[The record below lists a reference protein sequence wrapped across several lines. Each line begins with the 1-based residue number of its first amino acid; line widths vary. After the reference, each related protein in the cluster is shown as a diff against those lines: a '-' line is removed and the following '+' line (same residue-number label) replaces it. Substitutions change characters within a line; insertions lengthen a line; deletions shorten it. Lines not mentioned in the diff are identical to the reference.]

1 MFVFKLLP
9 VSQGPLPA
17 TTPSPALTNPTAAT
31 TIGGKVETKLIFMPL
46 TGTTLIFIP
55 LTGTSGNCESLLS
68 GKSGWSGAF
77 GATFNLPVASAL
89 TSFKLVI
96 ETDQPL
102 SKITFWDA
110 DVTPTSGN
118 SFTVTNKSWFGGKQ
132 AGETLSL
139 GFQVLL
145 FVF

>member
-31 TIGGKVETKLIFMPL
+31 TIGGKVETKLIF
-46 TGTTLIFIP
+46 TP

-77 GATFNLPVASAL
+77 GATFNLQVASAL
-89 TSFKLVI
+89 TSFKIVI
-96 ETDQPL
+96 ETDRPL
-102 SKITFWDA
+102 SKNTFWDA
-110 DVTPTSGN
+110 DVTPTSEN